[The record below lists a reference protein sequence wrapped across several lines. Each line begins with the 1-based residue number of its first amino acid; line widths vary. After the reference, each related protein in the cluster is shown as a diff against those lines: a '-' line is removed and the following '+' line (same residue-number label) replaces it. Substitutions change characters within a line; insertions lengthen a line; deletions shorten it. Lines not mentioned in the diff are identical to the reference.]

1 MPLTS
6 WSDLAFVV
14 LFFLFCSVGDCLK
27 RIRSLVYFHFSYAIS
42 SGAHRV
48 VALFLLC
55 CLL

>member
-14 LFFLFCSVGDCLK
+14 LLFLFCSVGDSLK
-27 RIRSLVYFHFSYAIS
+27 RIPSLVYFHFSYAIS

-48 VALFLLC
+48 VALFLL
-55 CLL
+55 